1 MTDVQKIQLQRWWME
16 QLRVITRKV
25 MENES
30 KRQEKEKKK
39 TAKMIGDLEIEK
51 LSDIDDLYGYGVI
64 TEKHRERL
72 IDAFEKSKEPDE
84 MYEAK
89 IELLQEAY
97 TEAQRIMRDLGQE
110 V

>member
-1 MTDVQKIQLQRWWME
+1 MTDAQKIQLQRWWME

-39 TAKMIGDLEIEK
+39 AAKMIGDLEIEK
-51 LSDIDDLYGYGVI
+51 REDIDDLYGYGVI
-64 TEKHRERL
+64 TEKQRERL
-72 IDAFEKSKEPDE
+72 IDAFEKSQEPDE

>member
-39 TAKMIGDLEIEK
+39 AAKMIGNMEIEK
-51 LSDIDDLYGYGVI
+51 REDIDDLYGYGVI
-64 TEKHRERL
+64 TEKQRERL
-72 IDAFEKSKEPDE
+72 IDAFEKSQEPDE